1 MLKTIPPIL
10 SPELIYHLAQMGHG
24 DELVLADANFP
35 AAALAKRLIRAD
47 GHGAVAILEAVLR
60 LFPLDTFVTHPAA
73 VMRRVDQPDNAAP
86 IWSDFQRALDT
97 AEQRPIAIE
106 RIERFA
112 FYERAKSAFAIVA
125 TGEMA
130 LYANLILTKG
140 VLTEKHAT

>member
-10 SPELIYHLAQMGHG
+10 SPELLFHLAQMGHG

-35 AAALAKRLIRAD
+35 AAALAKRLVRAD
-47 GHGAVAILEAVLR
+47 GHAAVAILQAILK
-60 LFPLDTFVTHPAA
+60 LFPLDTFVSHPAA
-73 VMRRVDQPDNAAP
+73 VMRRVDQPDQPAP
-86 IWSDFQRALDT
+86 IWADFQRALDT
-97 AEQRPIAIE
+97 AEQHPIAIE

-130 LYANLILTKG
+130 LYANLILKKG
-140 VLTEKHAT
+140 VLTSGDAT